1 MCGRQ
6 SLESDI
12 ECEDGWQRIDKPLR
26 ICKGELSDLMR
37 ADGSCFPYYRAV
49 RMAED
54 LRKALLAEPWMEDC
68 LSGVPGDAP

>member
-1 MCGRQ
+1 
-6 SLESDI
+6 
-12 ECEDGWQRIDKPLR
+12 
-26 ICKGELSDLMR
+26 MR

>member
-1 MCGRQ
+1 
-6 SLESDI
+6 
-12 ECEDGWQRIDKPLR
+12 
-26 ICKGELSDLMR
+26 MR

-54 LRKALLAEPWMEDC
+54 QREALLAEPWMEDC